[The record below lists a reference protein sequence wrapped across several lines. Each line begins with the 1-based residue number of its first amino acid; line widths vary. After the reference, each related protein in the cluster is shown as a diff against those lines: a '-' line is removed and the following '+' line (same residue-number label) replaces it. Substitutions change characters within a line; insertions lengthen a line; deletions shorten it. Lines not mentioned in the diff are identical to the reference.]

1 VELLGCRPDR
11 GAVDRPFRH
20 LRLSANPLQGSMMA
34 GFGPLWALVGPRFLP
49 VDSTDWDSTFT
60 RSRALRPVQEQ
71 TGGP

>member
-1 VELLGCRPDR
+1 
-11 GAVDRPFRH
+11 
-20 LRLSANPLQGSMMA
+20 MMA

-71 TGGP
+71 TGGALKRETGWVRPEPPVI